1 MATIEVS
8 DEVYAR
14 LEEIVADCKK
24 SYPGYGHLHNTADG
38 LAEAYL
44 RDKIR
49 GYEEMKRIQAL
60 PFVPLH
66 GR

>member
-1 MATIEVS
+1 MPSIEIS
-8 DEVYAR
+8 EETRKR
-14 LEEIVADCKK
+14 LEEIVARSKR
-24 SYPGYGHLHNTADG
+24 SYPGYGHLHNTADE

-44 RDKIR
+44 QGKIR
-49 GYEEMKRIQAL
+49 DYDEMKRIETL